1 MVEDPSL
8 KIQVFAGFSHV
19 LLEVGIALLPLLGF
33 FLFFQFF
40 VLRLPAPQFFNILK
54 GLIPTFLGLALFLQ
68 GVKIGFFPVG
78 TEMGG
83 VLARM
88 EHNWLLIPIGFI
100 LGFVAT
106 FAEPAVRILN
116 IEVEKASSGSIPQK
130 IMLYALSIGVAIS
143 IALSMTRILLGIPL
157 WYFIIPGYLLALL
170 LIRFSSK
177 TFTAIAFDS
186 GGVATGP
193 MTVTFIM
200 AISVGAAAT
209 MEGRDPLLD
218 GFGMIA
224 LVALAP
230 IISVLILGF
239 LFKRS
244 QGEK

>member
-1 MVEDPSL
+1 MNI
-8 KIQVFAGFSHV
+8 KIFQGFGHV
-19 LLEVGIALLPLLGF
+19 LLEVGVALIPLLVF

-40 VLRLPAPQFFNILK
+40 VLKLPIARLLNILK
-54 GLIPTFLGLALFLQ
+54 GLIPTFFGLALFLQ
-68 GVKIGFFPVG
+68 GVKIGFFPIG
-78 TEMGG
+78 TEMGAILG
-83 VLARM
+83 GM
-88 EHNWLLIPIGFI
+88 KHNWLLIPIGFV

-116 IEVEKASSGSIPQK
+116 LEVEKTSSGSIPQS
-130 IMLYALSIGVAIS
+130 IMLYTLSIGVALS
-143 IALSMTRILLGIPL
+143 IALSMTRMLLGIPL

-170 LIRFSSK
+170 LIRYSSK

-200 AISVGAAAT
+200 AVSVGAAGV

-218 GFGMIA
+218 GFGMIT

-230 IISVLILGF
+230 ILAVLVLG
-239 LFKRS
+239 LLYNRQRGKS
-244 QGEK
+244 